1 MNQVIELLK
10 SHRSIRKFKDEPVT
24 AEQLEQIL
32 LAGQAGS
39 TSSFL
44 QATSVIRITDSEKR
58 EKLMEFSGGQKWVG
72 QAPEFLVW
80 CADFNRHKTIAPE
93 AKLGFAEQL
102 LIGAVD
108 TAIMAENAL
117 VAAESMG
124 LGGLFVGGIR
134 NNPQGVVD
142 LLELPQQV
150 IPLFGMC
157 IGVPDQDPTIRPR
170 LPLSLVLHENSY
182 NTDLNREVLAEYD
195 QRVHDYYEERMGANK
210 VMTWS
215 EQISATVSKEA
226 RPFMKAFLEKQGFAV
241 K

>member
-1 MNQVIELLK
+1 MNQVIELLR
-10 SHRSIRKFKDEPVT
+10 SHRSIRKFTDEPVS

-32 LAGQAGS
+32 LAGQAAS

-44 QATSVIRITDSEKR
+44 QVTSVIRITDPAMR
-58 EKLMEFSGGQKWVG
+58 EKLVEYSGGQKWVA

-80 CADFNRHKTIAPE
+80 CADFKRHKTIAPE
-93 AKLGFAEQL
+93 AKLGFSEQL

-117 VAAESMG
+117 IAAESMG

-134 NNPQGVVD
+134 NQPQAVTD
-142 LLELPQQV
+142 LLALPEHV

-157 IGVPDQDPTIRPR
+157 IGVPAQEPTLRPR
-170 LPLSLVLHENSY
+170 LPLSLVLHENRY
-182 NTDLNREVLAEYD
+182 NADLDKETLAGYD
-195 QRVHDYYEERMGANK
+195 QQVHDYYEQRLGANK

-215 EQISATVSKEA
+215 EQISAILSKEA
-226 RPFMKAFLEKQGFAV
+226 RPFMKAYLEKQGFA
-241 K
+241 KK

>member
-10 SHRSIRKFKDEPVT
+10 SHRSIRKFTDEPVT

-32 LAGQAGS
+32 LAAQGAS

-44 QATSVIRITDSEKR
+44 QVTSVIRITDKTIR
-58 EKLMEFSGGQKWVG
+58 EKLVEYSGGQKWVG
-72 QAPEFLVW
+72 QSPEFLVW
-80 CADFNRHKTIAPE
+80 CADFNRHLQIAPQ
-93 AKLGFAEQL
+93 ARLGFAEQL
-102 LIGAVD
+102 LIGTVD

-117 VAAESMG
+117 VAAESLG

-134 NNPQGVVD
+134 NKPQEVTG
-142 LLELPQQV
+142 LLNLPEHV
-150 IPLFGMC
+150 LPLFGMC
-157 IGVPDQDPTIRPR
+157 IGVPDQNPTLRPR

-182 NTDLNREVLAEYD
+182 NPELNKDVLADYD
-195 QRVHDYYEERMGANK
+195 KKVYDYYEHRMGAEK

-215 EQISATVSKEA
+215 EQISGILSKEA
-226 RPFMKAFLEKQGFAV
+226 RPHMKAYLEKQGFGV